1 MVRLI
6 DTMHLGNDRVIG
18 AHLVRDGLIV
28 DPGPSSALDNWI
40 DQLDEP
46 PRALMLTHIHLD
58 HAGASGVL
66 ARRFPE
72 LRVYVHEAGAPHVVD
87 PERLYA
93 SASRLY
99 GAENMERLWGEVA
112 PVPEDRVVAL
122 SGGGGEEVEGFRVV
136 HTPGHA
142 GNHVA
147 FLDLE
152 SGGAFV
158 GDMAGVRIPP
168 YELTLPPTPPP
179 EIDVEAWLASL
190 ETIAGL
196 APTRLYLT
204 HFGAADDPE
213 AQLAAVREALPRN
226 AELAKRGDR
235 EAFLSAFAAEIDGV
249 ADPETAIRM
258 RQATPPD
265 QQWAGLERYWRK
277 REERERE

>member
-1 MVRLI
+1 MVTLI

-18 AHLVRDGLIV
+18 AHHVRDGLIV
-28 DPGPSSALDNWI
+28 DPGPSSALENWLGRLE
-40 DQLDEP
+40 QP

-66 ARRFPE
+66 ARRFSE
-72 LRVYVHEAGAPHVVD
+72 LRVYVHEAGAPHVID

-99 GAENMERLWGEVA
+99 GPENMERLWGEVV

-122 SGGGGEEVEGFRVV
+122 SGDGEEVEGFRVV

-142 GNHVA
+142 GNHVTY
-147 FLDLE
+147 LDLS

-179 EIDVEAWLASL
+179 EIDVEAWLESL
-190 ETIAGL
+190 RAISSLGPE
-196 APTRLYLT
+196 RLHLT
-204 HFGAADDPE
+204 HFGQADDPE
-213 AQLAAVREALPRN
+213 AQLAAVREALLRN

-235 EAFLSAFAAEIDGV
+235 EAFLEAFEAEIDGV
-249 ADPETAIRM
+249 ADDEAAVSL

-265 QQWAGLERYWRK
+265 QQWLGLERYWRK
-277 REERERE
+277 REEA

>member
-1 MVRLI
+1 
-6 DTMHLGNDRVIG
+6 MHLGHDRVIG

-40 DQLDEP
+40 DELDEP

-72 LRVYVHEAGAPHVVD
+72 LRVYVHEVGAPHVVD

-99 GAENMERLWGEVA
+99 GPENMERLWGEVA

-122 SGGGGEEVEGFRVV
+122 SGGGEEVEGFRVV

-147 FLDLE
+147 YLDLD

-168 YELTLPPTPPP
+168 YDLTLPPTPPP
-179 EIDVEAWLASL
+179 EIDVEAWLGSL

-196 APTRLYLT
+196 GPTRLHLT

-213 AQLAAVREALPRN
+213 AQLEAVREALMRN
-226 AELAKRGDR
+226 AELARPGDR
-235 EAFLSAFAAEIDGV
+235 EAFLSAFEAEIETIG
-249 ADPETAIRM
+249 DPESAIRM
-258 RQATPPD
+258 RQATPPE

-277 REERERE
+277 RDEAEKS